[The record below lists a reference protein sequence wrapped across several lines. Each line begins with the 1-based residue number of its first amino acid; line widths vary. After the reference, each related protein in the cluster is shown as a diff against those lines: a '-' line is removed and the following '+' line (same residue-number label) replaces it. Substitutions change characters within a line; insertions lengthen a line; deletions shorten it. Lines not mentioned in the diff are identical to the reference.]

1 VNFQQD
7 FNNFSSMSLVSV
19 FRACVRGRVGFQ
31 QDFNEINNIPLV

>member
-1 VNFQQD
+1 
-7 FNNFSSMSLVSV
+7 LVSV